1 MDIGEIIR
9 ESWSVY
15 KRNFLML
22 VIPFLVLSVVIS
34 LVDGFVVPQPTL
46 YLEDNTSVK
55 IGVEIA
61 DTSTDSLDADDDVY
75 YEVKA
80 VENDGAFGLEVWQ
93 ESQAIP
99 LAEIADRWV
108 RIALDFKSEN
118 SATYHL
124 QIYNFSTS
132 DWVLLRSDNVGAT
145 GEIWENSITT
155 DPDDYIDKV
164 ENRIRIRLYTL
175 NEENSHKLQI
185 DCLVF
190 GGIPKFASAMIG
202 YLVSSF
208 ALLLG
213 LTLCCGMA
221 IETTQRVMS
230 KKQSKLGD
238 ALKIA
243 GLRYPGMLVA
253 TLIIAISLIGVLY
266 LLLSFSWGIF
276 LIPLALFFPFF
287 CTYAWHGVVIRSL
300 SPWGSVGSS
309 FKITWGNLGA
319 TFVFWLL
326 LVLGWF
332 FIAPAIPIVGPIL
345 IWFLLPFWMVAL
357 SVTYM
362 DRTGKLLESEAGLS
376 GSRPEGIT
384 SRDNTDVKVI

>member
-1 MDIGEIIR
+1 MDLMEIIR
-9 ESWSVY
+9 ESWGVY
-15 KRNFLML
+15 KRNFLTL

-34 LVDGFVVPQPTL
+34 FVHGFVVPQTAL

-61 DTSTDSLDADDDVY
+61 DTSTGSLDADDEVY
-75 YEVKA
+75 YEVEA
-80 VENDGAFGLEVWQ
+80 AENDRIFGLEVWQ

-99 LAEIADRWV
+99 PAEITDRWV

-132 DWVLLRSDNVGAT
+132 DWVLLRSGNVET
-145 GEIWENSITT
+145 IGEIWENSITT

-164 ENRIRIRLYTL
+164 ENRIRIRLYTSS
-175 NEENSHKLQI
+175 EENAHKLQV

-190 GGIPKFASAMIG
+190 GAVPKFASAVTG
-202 YLVSSF
+202 YLISSF
-208 ALLLG
+208 VLLIG
-213 LTLCCGMA
+213 LTFCCGMA
-221 IETTQRVMS
+221 IITTQRVMS
-230 KKQSKLGD
+230 KKQLKLG
-238 ALKIA
+238 
-243 GLRYPGMLVA
+243 GVLRVVGKSHPGMLVA
-253 TLIIAISLIGVLY
+253 TLIIAVPLISVLY
-266 LLLSFSWGIF
+266 LLLSLSWGIF
-276 LIPLALFFPFF
+276 LIVPAILFLFF
-287 CTYAWHGVVIRSL
+287 CTYAWQGVVIRSRL
-300 SPWGSVGSS
+300 PWSSIGSS
-309 FKITWGNLGA
+309 FKVTWGNLGT

-326 LVLGWF
+326 LVLVWF
-332 FIAPAIPIVGPIL
+332 FIAPTIPLVGPVI
-345 IWFLLPFWMVAL
+345 IWFFLPFWMVVL

-384 SRDNTDVKVI
+384 SRDNTNVKVI